1 MITYEELKNK
11 YEWFDFVC
19 YRYMKK
25 FEGSTPE
32 DFLENLEKYNQIP
45 IFKANENIHQIM
57 TDYSDRDSLPDIEEK
72 FVKSTDIVTEKSHF
86 IMRLIVQYYIT
97 KAFDAMKIDM
107 EDPNVKENVLTKST
121 PGRIAKLWC
130 GDNPEDT
137 TEIGSARW
145 NKEVYVSCFPNVDDV
160 HEVVVKETD
169 LVSCC
174 SHHFLP
180 FTTLG
185 GGKVT
190 IAYIP
195 NKFVIGLS
203 KLSRYV
209 NFCARRF
216 WLQEQLTNYIGKEL
230 VRIADTENMYVR
242 IENAKH
248 DCERLRGA
256 NSVGS
261 ALTTEFKSGCFK
273 TNPELIPN

>member
-1 MITYEELKNK
+1 MFNYEELKEK
-11 YEWFDFVC
+11 YEWFDFV
-19 YRYMKK
+19 YQRYMDK
-25 FEGSTPE
+25 FDDKEPE
-32 DFLENLEKYNQIP
+32 DFIEDLERYNQIP

-57 TDYSDRDSLPDIEEK
+57 TDYSNRDNLPDIEEK
-72 FVKSTDIVTEKSHF
+72 FVKSTDIVTPGSHW
-86 IMRLIVQYYIT
+86 IMRMITQYYIT
-97 KAFDAMKIDM
+97 KAFEAMKIDM
-107 EDPNVKENVLTKST
+107 EDPNIKENSLGKST
-121 PGRIAKLWC
+121 PGRISKLWC

-137 TEIGSARW
+137 TEIGAARF
-145 NKEVYVSCFPNVDDV
+145 NKEPYISCFPNTNEV
-160 HEVVVKETD
+160 HEVIVKETD

-185 GGKVT
+185 GGKVV

-195 NKFVIGLS
+195 GKFVIGLS

-216 WLQEQLTNYIGKEL
+216 WLQEQLTDYIGKEL
-230 VRIADTENMYVR
+230 VRIAATEDVYVR

-248 DCERLRGA
+248 NCERLRGA

-261 ALTTEFKSGCFK
+261 SLTTEFKSGYFK
-273 TNPELIPN
+273 NHNING